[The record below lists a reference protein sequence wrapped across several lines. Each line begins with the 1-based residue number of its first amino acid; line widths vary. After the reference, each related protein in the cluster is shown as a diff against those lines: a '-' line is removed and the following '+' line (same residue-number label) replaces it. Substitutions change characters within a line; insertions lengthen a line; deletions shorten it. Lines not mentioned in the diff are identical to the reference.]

1 MKVLHRC
8 VFGIAVEMTT
18 LASQLKNNKHMKF
31 SILEPI
37 GITPCKFGAIKKEF
51 EELGHEIIF
60 HTDRNEKEEELIKRA
75 EGADAIIVSNIP
87 ITKNFLDHCPNLSM
101 ISVAFTGV
109 DHIDMQACNE
119 RNILVSNAAGFSTES
134 VAELTIGM
142 IISVYRKIVG
152 GDAITRFGGDR
163 AGFLGTELNGKTLGL
178 IGAGAIGLRVAEIA
192 KAFGC
197 KVLAY
202 SRTKKEIEGVKF
214 VDKETL
220 LKESDIVSLHTPLTP
235 ETKDMIAHEE
245 LKAMKDSAI
254 LINTARGPV
263 VNSQAL
269 CEALENGEIA
279 GAAVDVYEK
288 EPPLEKEHV
297 LLSAPNLIALP
308 HLAYATN
315 ESFDK
320 RINIVVENIRLW
332 LEGKPRNIMN

>member
-1 MKVLHRC
+1 
-8 VFGIAVEMTT
+8 
-18 LASQLKNNKHMKF
+18 MKF

-37 GITPCKFGAIKKEF
+37 GITACKYEQLRVEF
-51 EELGHEIIF
+51 DKLGHELIF
-60 HTDRNEKEEELIKRA
+60 FTDRNEDEEELIKRA

-87 ITKNFLDHCPNLSM
+87 LRKSFIAACPKLSM

-109 DHIDMQACNE
+109 DHIDMDACNE

-142 IISVYRKIVG
+142 ILSLYRKIVA

-163 AGFLGTELNGKTLGL
+163 AGFLGTELNGKTLGI

-192 KAFGC
+192 RVFNC
-197 KVLAY
+197 RVIAY
-202 SRTKKEIEGVKF
+202 NRSEKSVEGVEF
-214 VDKETL
+214 VSMEDL
-220 LKESDIVSLHTPLTP
+220 LKDSDIISLHVPLTDQ
-235 ETKDMIAHEE
+235 TKGLIGKEE
-245 LKAMKDSAI
+245 FKKMKPSAI

-263 VNSQAL
+263 VNSEAL

-288 EPPLEKEHV
+288 EPPLEKEHI
-297 LLSAPNLIALP
+297 LFTAPNLIMLP
-308 HLAYATN
+308 HLAFATN

-320 RINIVVENIRLW
+320 RIEIVVENIRLW
-332 LEGKPRNIMN
+332 LQGKPRNIMN